1 MEIFRITHN
10 DFILTIE
17 CSHFWQEW
25 QKGVRNIGDAQLT
38 STYSWTEGVE
48 KVERT
53 NEEESR
59 TAEIIAGNPN
69 EKAFFFEQTDYSIWV
84 EFNNN
89 VTEACFDSPRS
100 DVNEHF

>member
-1 MEIFRITHN
+1 MELLRIIHS

-17 CSHFWQEW
+17 CSHFWQDW
-25 QKGVRNIGDAQLT
+25 QKGVCNIGDAQLI

-89 VTEACFDSPRS
+89 VMEGCFNSPRS
-100 DVNEHF
+100 DVNN